1 MHPNEDVDDKVVAD
15 IIWSAMIDDCN
26 DIDHERKVLEFLWD
40 GELST
45 SGCREPNAIS
55 CVHFEM

>member
-15 IIWSAMIDDCN
+15 IIWSAMIDDCD
-26 DIDHERKVLEFLWD
+26 DIDRERKVLEFLWD

-45 SGCREPNAIS
+45 GGRREPNAIS